1 MVGAASS
8 TVSRLFVSCWH
19 NRRDFLLADYPSR
32 LGSEFVTE
40 DRRVAVIAG
49 GVGAAKF
56 LRGLLNFYPNELV
69 TAVVN
74 IADDFRLHGLA
85 ISPDLDTVTYTVSSQ
100 VNSETGWGRSGESW
114 RVLEELAKIGG
125 HTWFSLGDLD
135 LALHLYRTQR
145 LTEGATLSDVTHEI
159 CAAWGITARL
169 LPATN
174 ETVSTRLKVSDKGW
188 LDFQDYFVVQRHNVP
203 ITDVRFDGIDD
214 ASPGPG
220 VIESLE
226 EADVVIIA
234 PSNPIVSV
242 NPVLEISGIREV
254 LLKKRESV
262 VAISP
267 IVGGAALKGP
277 AARMLDELGHESSAV
292 GVAVLYKDVARTL
305 VVDHVDAELSARIEA
320 EGVRALITDTI
331 MSDQTRAAALAKT
344 TLESVFSDERGSL

>member
-1 MVGAASS
+1 MS
-8 TVSRLFVSCWH
+8 
-19 NRRDFLLADYPSR
+19 
-32 LGSEFVTE
+32 E

-56 LRGLLNFYPNELV
+56 LSGLLRFHPHELV

-74 IADDFRLHGLA
+74 IADDFRIHGLA
-85 ISPDLDTVTYTVSSQ
+85 ISPDLDTVTYTISGQ

-114 RVLEELAKIGG
+114 RVMDELGKIGG

-145 LTEGATLSDVTHEI
+145 LAEGATLSDVTREI
-159 CAAWGITARL
+159 CAAWGISATL

-174 ETVSTRLKVSDKGW
+174 EKVSTQLKVTDQGW
-188 LDFQDYFVVQRHNVP
+188 LDFQDYFVAQQHNVP
-203 ITDVRFDGIDD
+203 IAGVRFDGIES
-214 ASPGPG
+214 ASPSPS

-226 EADVVIIA
+226 EADIVVIA

-242 NPVLEISGIREV
+242 RPVLEISGISEV
-254 LLKKRESV
+254 LQQRKESV

-277 AARMLDELGHESSAV
+277 ASRMLTELGYENSAV
-292 GVAVLYKDVARTL
+292 GVAVLYKDVAQTL
-305 VVDHVDAELSARIEA
+305 VIDQIDAELSVRIEA
-320 EGVRALITDTI
+320 EGMRAVITNTI
-331 MSDQTRAAALAKT
+331 MSDPERAAALAKS
-344 TLESVFSDERGSL
+344 TLDSVL